1 LREVLVEK
9 ERRDLLE
16 AALEEF
22 SEVGLTASSLES
34 IAERAD
40 LEPSVARALFVDK
53 QRLLGAVLRESTEP
67 LVSAIGM
74 AVEKVEDPRELMYK
88 SLRLLDQWLLD
99 NPKYVRLFQH
109 GALEKASTIESLYQH
124 SFFPSEFYERVQE
137 YLDRGEIRGGDAF
150 TVFLLLDSLIFFS
163 HMMRPALELMC
174 SIETSEQ
181 LFERRFDAIM
191 DVLEHGLYSTP
202 E

>member
-1 LREVLVEK
+1 MEK

-34 IAERAD
+34 IAKRAGLD
-40 LEPSVARALFVDK
+40 PSVARALFVDK
-53 QRLLGAVLRESTEP
+53 QRLLATVLKESTEP

-99 NPKYVRLFQH
+99 NPRYVRLFQH
-109 GALEKASTIESLYQH
+109 GALENASTIGSLYQH
-124 SFFPSEFYERVQE
+124 SFFPSEYYERVQE
-137 YLDRGEIRGGDAF
+137 HLDRGELRGGDPF
-150 TVFLLLDSLIFFS
+150 MVFLLLDSLILFS
-163 HMMRPALELMC
+163 HMMRPALEIMC
-174 SIETSEQ
+174 SNETSEQ